1 MAARCGRC
9 GAVWLPERRELH
21 NAPTVLY
28 TGLTFLYA
36 QTVDGAERDSD
47 GAE

>member
-1 MAARCGRC
+1 
-9 GAVWLPERRELH
+9 VWLPERRELY

-36 QTVDGAERDSD
+36 QTVDARRSAE
-47 GAE
+47 ATE